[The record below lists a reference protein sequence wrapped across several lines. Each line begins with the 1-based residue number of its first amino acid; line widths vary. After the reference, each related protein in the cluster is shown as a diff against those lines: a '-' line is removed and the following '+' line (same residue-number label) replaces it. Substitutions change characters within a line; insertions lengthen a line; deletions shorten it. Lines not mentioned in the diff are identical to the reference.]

1 MGFLETA
8 KWPFEA
14 TFYHNLDR
22 NEKSL
27 SSQLAICARQ
37 PEDSVLILDVFL
49 WEKQHS

>member
-14 TFYHNLDR
+14 AFYHNLEG

-49 WEKQHS
+49 WEKRHS